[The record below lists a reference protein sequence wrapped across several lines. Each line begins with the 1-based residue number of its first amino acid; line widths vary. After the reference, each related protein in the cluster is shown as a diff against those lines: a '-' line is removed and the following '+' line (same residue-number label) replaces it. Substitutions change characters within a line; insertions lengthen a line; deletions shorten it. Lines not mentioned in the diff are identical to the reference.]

1 MAQSL
6 ALSPVA
12 RVPARTWR
20 WDELRSR
27 CLRETGQILRR
38 REDAEEAAQD
48 ALLRAWRQRHQCHAL
63 GDPEPWV
70 AQIARNEAL
79 RTLDKRRRREDRIG
93 GSHESAIAVEDHRST
108 PVAALDSLQLDQSL
122 ARLPARD
129 RALAVLHY
137 RGDIAQAGLAAAM
150 GIPEATIRVRL
161 HRMRTRLKEE
171 MSSQP

>member
-6 ALSPVA
+6 ALSPVTG
-12 RVPARTWR
+12 VPARTWR

-48 ALLRAWRQRHQCHAL
+48 ALLRAWRQRHQCQAL

-79 RTLDKRRRREDRIG
+79 RTLDKRRRREDRSG
-93 GSHESAIAVEDHRST
+93 GSHESAMAEGLPIVHRSY
-108 PVAALDSLQLDQSL
+108 
-122 ARLPARD
+122 
-129 RALAVLHY
+129 ALATERSFSSRSRDWVPDV
-137 RGDIAQAGLAAAM
+137 DITE
-150 GIPEATIRVRL
+150 P
-161 HRMRTRLKEE
+161 
-171 MSSQP
+171 